1 MQAERMQDRR
11 MHAYAPPPSGPV
23 SLLTGV
29 WRERR
34 LIGHLIRREVLGR
47 YRGSIM
53 GVTWSFLYPVLMLM
67 VYTFVFSVVFQAK
80 WPGMMETGGK
90 TRFALLLFVGV
101 IAHGLVAEAITK
113 APMLVI
119 GNANYVKKVV
129 FPLETLGWSLVG
141 SAAFHAGV
149 SLLILLGAKWLLEGW
164 VPLTALWLPVVLLP
178 LALIALGAAW
188 LFSALGVFI
197 RDIAQLTGV
206 FATVLMFLSPVFYP
220 LAALPERYHAWVMLN
235 PLTLAIEQSRAV
247 LFTGVAPDPLLLLRL
262 YAIGVGCMVL
272 GYWWFQTS
280 RRGFADV
287 L

>member
-1 MQAERMQDRR
+1 
-11 MHAYAPPPSGPV
+11 MHVHAPPPATPG
-23 SLLTGV
+23 SLLTGF

-34 LIGHLIRREVLGR
+34 LIGQLIKREVLGR
-47 YRGSIM
+47 YRGSFM
-53 GVTWSFLYPVLMLM
+53 GVAWSFLSPILMLV

-113 APMLVI
+113 APALVV

-141 SAAFHAGV
+141 AAAFHAGV
-149 SLLILLGAKWLLEGW
+149 SLLILLAAKWLLEGW
-164 VPLTALWLPVVLLP
+164 VPLTAWWLPVVLLP
-178 LALIALGAAW
+178 LGFIALGAAW
-188 LFSALGVFI
+188 LFAALGVFI

-220 LAALPERYHAWVMLN
+220 IAALPEQYRGWVELN
-235 PLTLAIEQSRAV
+235 PLTIAIEQSRAV
-247 LFTGVAPDPLLLLRL
+247 LFAGTAPDAMLLAWFYLGSLVFM
-262 YAIGVGCMVL
+262 AL
-272 GYWWFQTS
+272 GYAWFQVT

>member
-1 MQAERMQDRR
+1 MPVRR
-11 MHAYAPPPSGPV
+11 MHAHAPPPSSPA

-34 LIGHLIRREVLGR
+34 LIGHLVRREVLGR

-80 WPGMMETGGK
+80 WPGMIETGGK

-178 LALIALGAAW
+178 LVLIALGAAW

-247 LFTGVAPDPLLLLRL
+247 LFAGVAPEPLILLRL
-262 YAIGVGCMVL
+262 YAIGVACMVL

>member
-1 MQAERMQDRR
+1 
-11 MHAYAPPPSGPV
+11 MHVHAPPPADPV
-23 SLLTGV
+23 SLLTGF

-34 LIGHLIRREVLGR
+34 LIGQLVRREVLGR
-47 YRGSIM
+47 YRGSFM
-53 GVTWSFLYPVLMLM
+53 GVAWSFLSPILMLV

-80 WPGMMETGGK
+80 WPGMMDAGGK
-90 TRFALLLFVGV
+90 PRFALLLFVGV

-113 APMLVI
+113 APALVV

-141 SAAFHAGV
+141 AAAFHAGV
-149 SLLILLGAKWLLEGW
+149 SLLILLAAKWVLEGW
-164 VPLTALWLPVVLLP
+164 VPLTACWLPVVLLP
-178 LALIALGAAW
+178 LGFLALGAAW
-188 LFSALGVFI
+188 LFAALGVFI

-220 LAALPERYHAWVMLN
+220 LAALPEQYRGWVELN
-235 PLTLAIEQSRAV
+235 PLTIAIEQSRAV
-247 LFTGVAPDPLLLLRL
+247 LFAGTAPDAMLLAWFYLGSLVFM
-262 YAIGVGCMVL
+262 AL
-272 GYWWFQTS
+272 GYAWFQVT

>member
-1 MQAERMQDRR
+1 
-11 MHAYAPPPSGPV
+11 MHVHAPPPATPG
-23 SLLTGV
+23 SLLAGF

-34 LIGHLIRREVLGR
+34 LIGQLIKREVLGR
-47 YRGSIM
+47 YRGSFM
-53 GVTWSFLYPVLMLM
+53 GVAWSFLSPILMLV

-101 IAHGLVAEAITK
+101 IAHGLIAEAITK
-113 APMLVI
+113 APALVV

-141 SAAFHAGV
+141 AAAFHACV
-149 SLLILLGAKWLLEGW
+149 SLLILLAAKWLLEGW
-164 VPLTALWLPVVLLP
+164 VPLTTWWLPVVLLP
-178 LALIALGAAW
+178 LGFLALGAAW
-188 LFSALGVFI
+188 LFAALGVFI

-220 LAALPERYHAWVMLN
+220 IAALPEQYRGWVELN
-235 PLTLAIEQSRAV
+235 PLTIAIEQSRAV
-247 LFTGVAPDPLLLLRL
+247 LFAGVAPDAMLLLWFYLGSL
-262 YAIGVGCMVL
+262 VFMAL
-272 GYWWFQTS
+272 GYAWFQVT

>member
-1 MQAERMQDRR
+1 
-11 MHAYAPPPSGPV
+11 MHVHAPPPATPG
-23 SLLTGV
+23 SLLTGF

-34 LIGHLIRREVLGR
+34 LIGQLIKREVLGR
-47 YRGSIM
+47 YRGSFM
-53 GVTWSFLYPVLMLM
+53 GVAWSFLSPILMLV

-101 IAHGLVAEAITK
+101 IAHGLIAEAITK
-113 APMLVI
+113 APALVV

-141 SAAFHAGV
+141 AAAFHACV
-149 SLLILLGAKWLLEGW
+149 SLLILLAAKWLLEGW
-164 VPLTALWLPVVLLP
+164 VPLTAWWLPVVLLP
-178 LALIALGAAW
+178 LGFIALGAAW
-188 LFSALGVFI
+188 LFAALGVFI

-220 LAALPERYHAWVMLN
+220 IAALPEQYRSWVELN
-235 PLTLAIEQSRAV
+235 PLTIAIEQSRAV
-247 LFTGVAPDPLLLLRL
+247 LFAGVAPDGMLLAWFYLGSLVFM
-262 YAIGVGCMVL
+262 AL
-272 GYWWFQTS
+272 GYAWFQVT

>member
-1 MQAERMQDRR
+1 MQVRR
-11 MHAYAPPPSGPV
+11 MHAYAPPPSSPV

-247 LFTGVAPDPLLLLRL
+247 LFAGVAPDPLILLRL
-262 YAIGVGCMVL
+262 YAIGVVSMAL

>member
-1 MQAERMQDRR
+1 
-11 MHAYAPPPSGPV
+11 MHVHAPPPATPA
-23 SLLTGV
+23 SLLAGF

-34 LIGHLIRREVLGR
+34 LIGQLIKREVLGR
-47 YRGSIM
+47 YRGSFM
-53 GVTWSFLYPVLMLM
+53 GVAWSFLSPILMLV

-80 WPGMMETGGK
+80 WPGMMDAGGK

-101 IAHGLVAEAITK
+101 IAHGLIAEAITK
-113 APMLVI
+113 APALVV

-141 SAAFHAGV
+141 AAAFHAGV
-149 SLLILLGAKWLLEGW
+149 SLLILLAAKWVLEGW
-164 VPLTALWLPVVLLP
+164 VPLTACWLPVVLLP
-178 LALIALGAAW
+178 LGFLALGAAW
-188 LFSALGVFI
+188 LFAALGVFI

-220 LAALPERYHAWVMLN
+220 LAALPEQYRGWVELN
-235 PLTLAIEQSRAV
+235 PLTIAIEQSRAV
-247 LFTGVAPDPLLLLRL
+247 LFAGTAPDPLPMLWF
-262 YAIGVGCMVL
+262 YAGSLVFMAL
-272 GYWWFQTS
+272 GYAWFQLT

>member
-1 MQAERMQDRR
+1 
-11 MHAYAPPPSGPV
+11 MHVHAPPPADPV
-23 SLLTGV
+23 SLLTGF

-34 LIGHLIRREVLGR
+34 LIGQLVRREVLGR
-47 YRGSIM
+47 YRGSFM
-53 GVTWSFLYPVLMLM
+53 GVAWSFLSPILMLV

-80 WPGMMETGGK
+80 WPGMMDAGGK

-113 APMLVI
+113 APALVV

-141 SAAFHAGV
+141 AAAFHAGV
-149 SLLILLGAKWLLEGW
+149 SLLILLAAKWVLEGW
-164 VPLTALWLPVVLLP
+164 VPLTACWLPVVLLP
-178 LALIALGAAW
+178 LGFLALGAAW
-188 LFSALGVFI
+188 LFAALGVFI

-220 LAALPERYHAWVMLN
+220 LAALPEQYRGWVELN
-235 PLTLAIEQSRAV
+235 PLTIAIEQSRAV
-247 LFTGVAPDPLLLLRL
+247 LFAGTAPDAMLLAWFYLGSLVFM
-262 YAIGVGCMVL
+262 AL
-272 GYWWFQTS
+272 GYAWFQVT

>member
-1 MQAERMQDRR
+1 MQVRR
-11 MHAYAPPPSGPV
+11 MHAYAPPPSSPV

-80 WPGMMETGGK
+80 WPGMMEAGGK

-247 LFTGVAPDPLLLLRL
+247 LFAGTAPDPLILLRL
-262 YAIGVGCMVL
+262 YAIGVVSMAL

>member
-1 MQAERMQDRR
+1 
-11 MHAYAPPPSGPV
+11 MHVHAPPPVTPG
-23 SLLTGV
+23 SLLTGF

-34 LIGHLIRREVLGR
+34 LIGQLIKREVLGR
-47 YRGSIM
+47 YRGSFM
-53 GVTWSFLYPVLMLM
+53 GVAWSFLSPILMLV

-101 IAHGLVAEAITK
+101 IAHGLIAEAITK
-113 APMLVI
+113 APALVV

-141 SAAFHAGV
+141 AAAFHACV
-149 SLLILLGAKWLLEGW
+149 SLLILLAAKWLLEGW
-164 VPLTALWLPVVLLP
+164 VPLTAWWLPVVLLP
-178 LALIALGAAW
+178 LGFIALGAAW
-188 LFSALGVFI
+188 LFAALGVFI

-220 LAALPERYHAWVMLN
+220 IAALPEQYRGWVELN
-235 PLTLAIEQSRAV
+235 PLTIAIEQSRAV
-247 LFTGVAPDPLLLLRL
+247 LFAGVAPDAMLLAWFYLGSLVFM
-262 YAIGVGCMVL
+262 AL
-272 GYWWFQTS
+272 GYAWFQIT